1 MRTES
6 NRKKSSSSG
15 FMQTRETPYPKGN
28 SSVGRALIIPSVV
41 AEVVV
46 RLYVRDTRIY
56 PISG

>member
-28 SSVGRALIIPSVV
+28 SSIGRALSVV
-41 AEVVV
+41 VEVVV
-46 RLYVRDTRIY
+46 WLYVRDTRIY